1 MKTSNSNFRSP
12 KTFTHRYVNTHV
24 TTYMQIII
32 YMPYTHKCMP
42 KKKLGK
48 AEVAV
53 IETLDWGLVFSHTSI
68 VRLALQG
75 DLDLPEN

>member
-1 MKTSNSNFRSP
+1 MKTSNINFRFP
-12 KTFTHRYVNTHV
+12 QTFTHRYVNTRV
-24 TTYMQIII
+24 TTYLQIII
-32 YMPYTHKCMP
+32 YMPHTNICMP

-53 IETLDWGLVFSHTSI
+53 METLDWGLVFIHTSL

>member
-1 MKTSNSNFRSP
+1 M
-12 KTFTHRYVNTHV
+12 YVNTHV

-32 YMPYTHKCMP
+32 YMPYICIP

-53 IETLDWGLVFSHTSI
+53 IKTLDWGLVFIHCAHISS
-68 VRLALQG
+68 
-75 DLDLPEN
+75 